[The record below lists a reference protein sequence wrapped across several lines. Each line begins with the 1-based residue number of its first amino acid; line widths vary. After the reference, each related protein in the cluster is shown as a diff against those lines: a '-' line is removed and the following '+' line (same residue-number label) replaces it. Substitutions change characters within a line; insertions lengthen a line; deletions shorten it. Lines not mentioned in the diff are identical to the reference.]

1 MTFDVTDS
9 SAGGITFLEHV
20 VLTATVSLSGY
31 SRGYSAA
38 DFDNQYFY
46 DNDEKI
52 RWLTDP
58 HLRRGDIQIEL
69 TSPDSTT
76 SILLPYRKYDFVN
89 EEGYD
94 SWPFMSVHHWGENPV
109 GRWTLKI
116 FLTSSVVGYFSGS
129 GISMTL
135 YGTTT
140 TPESVSSIPYS
151 CDAACAGSC
160 SGVGTNNCDACSSDH
175 YRIAETLE
183 CVYYCPTEMQPYD
196 KYCIN
201 GEFPNNVPLTA
212 SSVPPTASN
221 VPPTASSVPPTTS
234 NVPPTASSVPPTT
247 SNVPPTASSVPPT
260 ASSVPPTASNVP
272 PTASSVKLT
281 ALIGGTA
288 GGGIL
293 LVVGVIIL
301 IVVVVKAVRRAKRPT
316 SHGFMP
322 LESTHH
328 TDV

>member
-1 MTFDVTDS
+1 MFLNSNPALSMVHLDQSKYYVVAKASVMNLIMSCSRQGPLIMSFDVTDS

-20 VLTATVSLSGY
+20 VVTATVSVSGY

-38 DFDNQYFY
+38 DYDSQYFY
-46 DNDEKI
+46 DNDERI

-69 TSPDSTT
+69 ISPIATT

-116 FLTSSVVGYFSGS
+116 ILTSSVAGYFSGS
-129 GISMTL
+129 DISMTL

-140 TPESVSSIPYS
+140 TPESVSNIPYS

-160 SGVGTNNCDACSSDH
+160 SGVGADNCDACSSDH

-183 CVYYCPTEMQPYD
+183 CVRECPTEMQPYG
-196 KYCIN
+196 KYCLN
-201 GEFPNNVPLTA
+201 GEFPT
-212 SSVPPTASN
+212 
-221 VPPTASSVPPTTS
+221 
-234 NVPPTASSVPPTT
+234 
-247 SNVPPTASSVPPT
+247 
-260 ASSVPPTASNVP
+260 NVP

-288 GGGIL
+288 AGGIVF
-293 LVVGVIIL
+293 VVGVIFL
-301 IVVVVKAVRRAKRPT
+301 IVVVARAVRRARRSRPI
-316 SHGFMP
+316 SEGFMP

>member
-1 MTFDVTDS
+1 MVHLDQSKYYIVAKASVLNLIISCSRQGPLIMTFDVTDS

-38 DFDNQYFY
+38 DFGNQNVNTYS
-46 DNDEKI
+46 DEQI

-58 HLRRGDIQIEL
+58 HLRRGDFQIEL

-94 SWPFMSVHHWGENPV
+94 NWPFMSVHHWGENPV

-116 FLTSSVVGYFSGS
+116 YLTSSVGGS
-129 GISMTL
+129 FTGSDISMTL

-151 CDAACAGSC
+151 CDAACAGAC
-160 SGVGTNNCDACSSDH
+160 SGVGADNCDACSSDH

-183 CVYYCPTEMQPYD
+183 CVYDCPTEMQPYG
-196 KYCIN
+196 KYCLN
-201 GEFPNNVPLTA
+201 GEFPT
-212 SSVPPTASN
+212 
-221 VPPTASSVPPTTS
+221 
-234 NVPPTASSVPPTT
+234 
-247 SNVPPTASSVPPT
+247 
-260 ASSVPPTASNVP
+260 NVP

-288 GGGIL
+288 GGGIVF
-293 LVVGVIIL
+293 VVGVIFL
-301 IVVVVKAVRRAKRPT
+301 TVVVARAVRRARRLRPI
-316 SHGFMP
+316 SEGFMP

>member
-1 MTFDVTDS
+1 MEHLDQSKYYVVAKASVMNLIILCSRQGPLIMTFDVTDS

-38 DFDNQYFY
+38 DFGNQNVYY
-46 DNDEKI
+46 YNEEQI

-94 SWPFMSVHHWGENPV
+94 NWPFMSVHHWGENPV

-116 FLTSSVVGYFSGS
+116 ILTSSSSGSLSRS

-151 CDAACAGSC
+151 CDAACAGAC
-160 SGVGTNNCDACSSDH
+160 SGVGADNCDACSSDH

-183 CVYYCPTEMQPYD
+183 CVYDCPIEMQPYGN
-196 KYCIN
+196 YCLN
-201 GEFPNNVPLTA
+201 GEY
-212 SSVPPTASN
+212 PT
-221 VPPTASSVPPTTS
+221 
-234 NVPPTASSVPPTT
+234 
-247 SNVPPTASSVPPT
+247 
-260 ASSVPPTASNVP
+260 NVP
-272 PTASSVKLT
+272 PTASSVKLST
-281 ALIGGTA
+281 SLIA
-288 GGGIL
+288 AAAAGGIL
-293 LVVGVIIL
+293 LVAGVIFL
-301 IVVVVKAVRRAKRPT
+301 IVVIARVVRQARCST
-316 SHGFMP
+316 SQGFIP
-322 LESTHH
+322 LESPHH